1 MKKHLLLIIFFI
13 SSITLHAQ
21 NNWWNNTVAYEI
33 FVRSFFDTN
42 GDGRGDFNGITQ
54 KLDYLNDNNP
64 NTKTDLGVN
73 LIWLMPIN
81 PSPSYHGYDV
91 LNYKAVHPN
100 YGNANTF
107 KNFINEA
114 HSRNIKVIIDLVI
127 NHTSSQHPWFIKSA
141 ANDPFYR
148 NFYRWQNPAPT
159 QQGPWGQQ
167 VWYPKNGSNY
177 YALFWS
183 EMPDLNFNYQPV
195 RDSIFDIAKF
205 WLKEMNVDGFR
216 LDAAMYLFEEGNTLK
231 NHPKTISFWKALND
245 SCEVWKPNSLLIGE
259 VWDATSVVQLYN
271 DALDMCFDF
280 NLSDQNMSSVNSGN
294 PFLARQALKTTQ
306 EVYDQNQ
313 FGTFLTN
320 HDQNRVFDVLGN
332 NIQKAKVAASLLLT
346 QPGVPFIYYGE
357 EVAMK
362 GVKPDEDIRRPM
374 QWSNST
380 NAGFSIATP
389 WRSVNSNY
397 ATYNVSTMQN
407 DSNSLWNHYQKLIE
421 LRNNDSIL
429 MLGSSKNIISSANEI
444 HSYQRT
450 YKNEDEIVLVNT
462 SAINISNLNFQF
474 TRTDLS
480 NDSYLLRDVLTDSA
494 FVVSASNSKYNITI
508 PINAY
513 ATRILKFERLTSI
526 NDVFAKDI
534 KVYPN
539 PASNYLQIDLS
550 NLIDGVNVKIFSIDG
565 KCIYEKTSYSNIKID
580 ISSFEKGMYIICID
594 SYYTRFIKQ

>member
-1 MKKHLLLIIFFI
+1 MKKQILFVLIILT
-13 SSITLHAQ
+13 SLSLKAQ

-33 FVRSFFDTN
+33 FVRSFYDTN

-54 KLDYLNDNNP
+54 KLDYLNDNNA
-64 NTKTDLGVN
+64 NTKTDLGIN

-100 YGNANTF
+100 YGNINTF

-114 HSRNIKVIIDLVI
+114 HNRNIKVIIDLVI

-148 NFYRWQNPAPT
+148 NFYRWSTTPPT

-216 LDAAMYLFEEGNTLK
+216 LDAAMYLYEEGNTLK
-231 NHPKTISFWKALND
+231 NHPNTISFWKTLND
-245 SCEVWKPNSLLIGE
+245 SCEAWKLNSLLLGE
-259 VWDATSVVQLYN
+259 VWESTSIVKLYN

-280 NLSDQNMSSVNSGN
+280 NLSDQNLSSANSGN

-306 EVYDQNQ
+306 DVYNENQ
-313 FGTFLTN
+313 FASFLSN
-320 HDQNRVFDVLGN
+320 HDQNRVFDMLGN

-346 QPGVPFIYYGE
+346 QPGVPFLYYGE

-374 QWSNST
+374 QWSNT
-380 NAGFSIATP
+380 VNAGFSVATP
-389 WRSVNSNY
+389 WRNVNSNY
-397 ATYNVSTMQN
+397 STYNVSTMQS
-407 DSNSLWNHYQKLIE
+407 DSNSIWNHYQKLIE

-429 MLGSSKNIISSANEI
+429 MLGSAKNIISSANEI
-444 HSYQRT
+444 HSYQRS
-450 YKNEDEIVLVNT
+450 YKNEDEIILVNT
-462 SAINISNLNFQF
+462 SSTNISNLNFQF
-474 TRTDLS
+474 SRTDLS
-480 NDSYLLRDVLTDSA
+480 NESFLLRDVLTDST
-494 FVVSASNSKYNITI
+494 FIINASNAKYTVTI

-513 ATRILKFERLTSI
+513 ATRILKFERLTLV
-526 NDVFAKDI
+526 NDKIKSNV

-539 PASNYLQIDLS
+539 PAANFLHVDL
-550 NLIDGVNVKIFSIDG
+550 GVLRNDVLVKIFSIEG
-565 KCIYEKTSYSNIKID
+565 RCVYENILNNNLKLD
-580 ISSFEKGMYIICID
+580 LSKLENGMYLISVD
-594 SYYTRFIKQ
+594 GYYTRFIKQ

>member
-1 MKKHLLLIIFFI
+1 MKKHFIFLAIIF
-13 SSITLHAQ
+13 SSIISQAQ
-21 NNWWNNTVAYEI
+21 NNWWNKTVAYEI

-54 KLDYLNDNNP
+54 KLDYLNDNNS

-100 YGNANTF
+100 YGNINSF

-114 HSRNIKVIIDLVI
+114 HNRNIKVIIDLVI

-148 NFYRWQNPAPT
+148 NFYRWQSPAPS

-205 WLKEMNVDGFR
+205 WLKEMDVDGFR
-216 LDAAMYLFEEGNTLK
+216 LDAAMYLYEEGSTLK
-231 NHPKTISFWKALND
+231 NHPKTISFWKELND
-245 SCEVWKPNSLLIGE
+245 SCEAWKSNSLLIGE

-280 NLSDQNMSSVNSGN
+280 NLSDQNMSSLNSGN
-294 PFLARQALKTTQ
+294 PFSARQALKSTQ
-306 EVYDQNQ
+306 DVYDQNQ

-320 HDQNRVFDVLGN
+320 HDQNRVIDVLGN
-332 NIQKAKVAASLLLT
+332 NINKSKAAASLLLT
-346 QPGVPFIYYGE
+346 QPGVPFLYYGE

-374 QWSNST
+374 QWSNAT
-380 NAGFSIATP
+380 YAGFSIATP

-397 ATYNVSTMQN
+397 ATYNVSTMQA
-407 DSNSLWNHYQKLIE
+407 DSNSLWYHYQKLIKI
-421 LRNNDSIL
+421 RNNDSVL
-429 MLGSSKNIISSANEI
+429 MLGNAKNIISSVNEI
-444 HSYQRT
+444 HSYQRS
-450 YKNEDEIVLVNT
+450 YKNEDEIILVNT
-462 SAINISNLNFQF
+462 SASNFSNVNFQI

-480 NDSYLLRDVLTDSA
+480 TDNFLIRDLMTDST
-494 FVVSASNSKYNITI
+494 FIISNSNSKYNFNISI
-508 PINAY
+508 KSY
-513 ATRILKFERLTSI
+513 GTRILKFESLTNI
-526 NDVFAKDI
+526 NNEFEKNFKI
-534 KVYPN
+534 HPN
-539 PASNYLQIDLS
+539 PASNFLQIDISNLS
-550 NLIDGVNVKIFSIDG
+550 NDVQVKIFSIEG
-565 KCIYEKTSYSNIKID
+565 KCVYENSSNTNLKID
-580 ISSFEKGMYIICID
+580 LSTLSNGMYLISVDGI
-594 SYYTRFIKQ
+594 YTRFIKE

>member
-1 MKKHLLLIIFFI
+1 MKKQIFFVLIILT
-13 SSITLHAQ
+13 SLSLKAQ
-21 NNWWNNTVAYEI
+21 DNWWNSTVAYEI
-33 FVRSFFDTN
+33 FVRSFYDTN

-64 NTKTDLGVN
+64 NTKTDLGIN

-100 YGNANTF
+100 YGNINTF

-114 HSRNIKVIIDLVI
+114 HKRNIKVIIDLVI

-148 NFYRWQNPAPT
+148 NFYRWSTTPPI

-195 RDSIFDIAKF
+195 RDSVFDITKF

-216 LDAAMYLFEEGNTLK
+216 LDAAMYLYEEGNTLK
-231 NHPKTISFWKALND
+231 NHPNTISFWKTLND
-245 SCEVWKPNSLLIGE
+245 SCEAWKPNSLLLGE
-259 VWDATSVVQLYN
+259 VWESTSIVKLYN

-280 NLSDQNMSSVNSGN
+280 NLSNQNLSSVNSGN

-306 EVYDQNQ
+306 DVYNENQ
-313 FGTFLTN
+313 FASFLSN
-320 HDQNRVFDVLGN
+320 HDQNRVFEMLGN

-346 QPGVPFIYYGE
+346 QPGVPFLYYGE

-374 QWSNST
+374 QWSNT
-380 NAGFSIATP
+380 VNAGFSVATP

-397 ATYNVSTMQN
+397 STYNVSTMQS
-407 DSNSLWNHYQKLIE
+407 DSNSIWNHYQKLIE

-429 MLGSSKNIISSANEI
+429 MLGSAKNIISSANEI
-444 HSYQRT
+444 HSYQRS
-450 YKNEDEIVLVNT
+450 YKNEDEIILVNT
-462 SAINISNLNFQF
+462 SSTSISNLNFQF
-474 TRTDLS
+474 SRTDLS
-480 NDSYLLRDVLTDSA
+480 NESFLLRDVLTDSA
-494 FVVSASNSKYNITI
+494 FIISASNSKYNVTI

-513 ATRILKFERLTSI
+513 ATRILKFERLTLVNDKIKSI
-526 NDVFAKDI
+526 V

-539 PASNYLQIDLS
+539 PAANFLHVDL
-550 NLIDGVNVKIFSIDG
+550 GVLRNDVSVKIFSIEG
-565 KCIYEKTSYSNIKID
+565 KCVYENILNNNLKLD
-580 ISSFEKGMYIICID
+580 LSKFENGMYLISVD
-594 SYYTRFIKQ
+594 GYYTRFIKQ

>member
-1 MKKHLLLIIFFI
+1 MKKQVLLILLLLTSI
-13 SSITLHAQ
+13 SLNAQ

-33 FVRSFFDTN
+33 FVRSFYDTN

-54 KLDYLNDNNP
+54 KLDYLNDNNA
-64 NTKTDLGVN
+64 NTKTDLGIN

-100 YGNANTF
+100 YGNINTF

-114 HSRNIKVIIDLVI
+114 HNRNIKVIIDLVI
-127 NHTSSQHPWFIKSA
+127 NHTSSQHPWFVKSA

-148 NFYRWQNPAPT
+148 NFYRWSTTPPA

-216 LDAAMYLFEEGNTLK
+216 LDAAMYLYEEGNTLK
-231 NHPKTISFWKALND
+231 NHPNTISFWKALND
-245 SCEVWKPNSLLIGE
+245 SCEVWKPNSLLLGE
-259 VWDATSVVQLYN
+259 VWESTSIVKLYN

-280 NLSDQNMSSVNSGN
+280 SLSDQNLASAYSGN
-294 PFLARQALKTTQ
+294 PFLARQALKATQ
-306 EVYDQNQ
+306 DVYDENQ
-313 FGTFLTN
+313 FATFLSN
-320 HDQNRVFDVLGN
+320 HDQNRVFDVLDN

-346 QPGVPFIYYGE
+346 QPGVPFLYYGE

-374 QWSNST
+374 QWSNT
-380 NAGFSIATP
+380 ANAGFSVATP

-397 ATYNVSTMQN
+397 PSYNVSTMQN

-444 HSYQRT
+444 HSYQRS
-450 YKNEDEIVLVNT
+450 YKNEDEIILINT
-462 SAINISNLNFQF
+462 SSTNFSNLNFQF
-474 TRTDLS
+474 SRTDLS
-480 NDSYLLRDVLTDSA
+480 NESFLLRDVLTDSA
-494 FVVSASNSKYNITI
+494 FIISASNAKYNITL

-526 NDVFAKDI
+526 NDEIKSNV

-539 PASNYLQIDLS
+539 PATNLLHIDLGALRNNVS
-550 NLIDGVNVKIFSIDG
+550 VKIFSIDG
-565 KCIYEKTSYSNIKID
+565 RCVFEKSINNNLKLD
-580 ISSFEKGMYIICID
+580 ISKFDTGMYLINVD
-594 SYYTRFIKQ
+594 GYYTRFIKQ

>member
-1 MKKHLLLIIFFI
+1 MKKRFITIIICLF
-13 SSITLHAQ
+13 TLNLSAQ

-33 FVRSFFDTN
+33 FVRSFYDSN

-54 KLDYLNDNNP
+54 KLDYLNDNNS
-64 NTKTDLGVN
+64 NTKNDLGIN
-73 LIWLMPIN
+73 LIWLMPVN

-100 YGNANTF
+100 YGNINSF
-107 KNFINEA
+107 KNLVNEA
-114 HSRNIKVIIDLVI
+114 HNRNIKVIIDLVI

-148 NFYRWQNPAPT
+148 NFYRWQTPAPT

-216 LDAAMYLFEEGNTLK
+216 LDAAMYLYEEGNTLK
-231 NHPKTISFWKALND
+231 NHPNTISFWKALND
-245 SCEVWKPNSLLIGE
+245 SCEIWKPNSLLIGE
-259 VWDATSVVQLYN
+259 VWDATSAVQLYN

-294 PFLARQALKTTQ
+294 PFLARQALKSTQ
-306 EVYDQNQ
+306 DVFDQNQ

-332 NIQKAKVAASLLLT
+332 NIQKSKAAASLLLT

-407 DSNSLWNHYQKLIE
+407 DQNSIWNHYRKLIE

-450 YKNEDEIVLVNT
+450 YKNNDEIILINT
-462 SAINISNLNFQF
+462 SSNNIQNVNFQF

-480 NDSYLLRDVLTDSA
+480 TENFIIRDAISDSSF
-494 FVVSASNSKYNITI
+494 FVSSTNSKYNFNLSM
-508 PINAY
+508 PAY
-513 ATRILKFERLTSI
+513 STRILKFERITSLNNYSSKALNI
-526 NDVFAKDI
+526 F
-534 KVYPN
+534 PN
-539 PASNYLQIDLS
+539 PANDQLTIQFENSKEYKE
-550 NLIDGVNVKIFSIDG
+550 VVIFTLDG
-565 KCIYEKTSYSNIKID
+565 KVVYRKKLNESTVINLENYNKGIYIVSVDNHYQKFVKE
-580 ISSFEKGMYIICID
+580 
-594 SYYTRFIKQ
+594 

>member
-1 MKKHLLLIIFFI
+1 MKKQILFVLIILT
-13 SSITLHAQ
+13 SLSLKAQ

-33 FVRSFFDTN
+33 FVRSFYDTN

-54 KLDYLNDNNP
+54 KLDYLNDNNA
-64 NTKTDLGVN
+64 NTKTDLGIN

-100 YGNANTF
+100 YGNINTF

-114 HSRNIKVIIDLVI
+114 HNRNIKVIIDLVI

-148 NFYRWQNPAPT
+148 NFYRWSTTPPT

-216 LDAAMYLFEEGNTLK
+216 LDAAMYLYEEGNTLK
-231 NHPKTISFWKALND
+231 NHPNTISFWKTLND
-245 SCEVWKPNSLLIGE
+245 SCEAWKPNSLLLGE
-259 VWDATSVVQLYN
+259 VWESTSIVKLYN

-280 NLSDQNMSSVNSGN
+280 NLSDQNLSSANSGN

-306 EVYDQNQ
+306 DVYNENQ
-313 FGTFLTN
+313 FASFLSN
-320 HDQNRVFDVLGN
+320 HDQNRVFDMLGN

-346 QPGVPFIYYGE
+346 QPGVPFLYYGE

-374 QWSNST
+374 QWSNT
-380 NAGFSIATP
+380 VNAGFSVATP
-389 WRSVNSNY
+389 WRNVNSNY
-397 ATYNVSTMQN
+397 STYNVSTMQS
-407 DSNSLWNHYQKLIE
+407 DSNSIWNHYQKLIE

-429 MLGSSKNIISSANEI
+429 MLGSAKNIISSANEI
-444 HSYQRT
+444 HSYQRS
-450 YKNEDEIVLVNT
+450 YKNEDEIILVNT
-462 SAINISNLNFQF
+462 SSTNISNLNFQF
-474 TRTDLS
+474 SRTDLS
-480 NDSYLLRDVLTDSA
+480 NESFLLRDVLTDST
-494 FVVSASNSKYNITI
+494 FIINASNAKYTVTI

-513 ATRILKFERLTSI
+513 ATRILKFERLTLV
-526 NDVFAKDI
+526 NDKIKSNV

-539 PASNYLQIDLS
+539 PAANFLHVDL
-550 NLIDGVNVKIFSIDG
+550 GVLRNDVLVKIFSIEG
-565 KCIYEKTSYSNIKID
+565 RCVYENILNNNLKLD
-580 ISSFEKGMYIICID
+580 LSKLENGMYLISVD
-594 SYYTRFIKQ
+594 GYYTRFIKQ

>member
-1 MKKHLLLIIFFI
+1 MKKHVLFILLLLTSI
-13 SSITLHAQ
+13 SLSAQ

-33 FVRSFFDTN
+33 FVRSFYDTN

-54 KLDYLNDNNP
+54 KLDYLNDNND
-64 NTKTDLGVN
+64 NTKTDLGIN
-73 LIWLMPIN
+73 LLWLMPIN

-100 YGNANTF
+100 YGNITSF

-114 HSRNIKVIIDLVI
+114 HNRNIKVIIDLVI

-148 NFYRWQNPAPT
+148 NFYRWSTTPPA

-216 LDAAMYLFEEGNTLK
+216 LDAAMYLYEEGNTLK
-231 NHPKTISFWKALND
+231 NHPNTISFWKELND
-245 SCEVWKPNSLLIGE
+245 SCEVWKPNSLLLGE
-259 VWDATSVVQLYN
+259 VWESTSIVKLYN

-280 NLSDQNMSSVNSGN
+280 SLSDQNLASAYSGN
-294 PFLARQALKTTQ
+294 PFLARQALKATQ
-306 EVYDQNQ
+306 DVYDENQ
-313 FGTFLTN
+313 FATFLSN
-320 HDQNRVFDVLGN
+320 HDQNRVFNVLGN

-346 QPGVPFIYYGE
+346 QPGVPFLYYGE

-374 QWSNST
+374 QWSNT
-380 NAGFSIATP
+380 ANAGFSVATP

-397 ATYNVSTMQN
+397 PTYNVSTMQN

-444 HSYQRT
+444 HSYQRS
-450 YKNEDEIVLVNT
+450 YKNEDEIILINT
-462 SAINISNLNFQF
+462 SSTNFSNLNFQF
-474 TRTDLS
+474 SRTDLS
-480 NDSYLLRDVLTDSA
+480 NESFLLRDVLTDSA
-494 FVVSASNSKYNITI
+494 FIISASNAKYNITL

-526 NDVFAKDI
+526 NDEIKSNV

-539 PASNYLQIDLS
+539 PATNLLHIDLDALRKNVS
-550 NLIDGVNVKIFSIDG
+550 VKIFSIDG
-565 KCIYEKTSYSNIKID
+565 RCVFEKSLSNNLKLD
-580 ISSFEKGMYIICID
+580 ISKFDTGMYLINVD
-594 SYYTRFIKQ
+594 GYYTRFIKQ

>member
-1 MKKHLLLIIFFI
+1 MKKQVLFILLLLTSI
-13 SSITLHAQ
+13 SLNAQ

-33 FVRSFFDTN
+33 FVRSFYDTN

-54 KLDYLNDNNP
+54 KLDYLNDNNA

-100 YGNANTF
+100 YGNINTF

-114 HSRNIKVIIDLVI
+114 HNRNIKVIIDLVI
-127 NHTSSQHPWFIKSA
+127 NHTSSQHPWFVKSA

-148 NFYRWQNPAPT
+148 NFYRWSTTPPT

-216 LDAAMYLFEEGNTLK
+216 LDAAMYLYEEGNTLK
-231 NHPKTISFWKALND
+231 NHPNTISFWKALND
-245 SCEVWKPNSLLIGE
+245 SCEVWKPNSLLLGE
-259 VWDATSVVQLYN
+259 VWESTSIVKLYN

-280 NLSDQNMSSVNSGN
+280 SLSDQNLSSAYSGN
-294 PFLARQALKTTQ
+294 PFLARQALKATQ
-306 EVYDQNQ
+306 DVYDENQ
-313 FGTFLTN
+313 FATFLSN

-346 QPGVPFIYYGE
+346 QPGVPFLYYGE

-374 QWSNST
+374 QWSNTT
-380 NAGFSIATP
+380 NAGFSVATP

-397 ATYNVSTMQN
+397 PTYNVSTMQS

-444 HSYQRT
+444 HSYQRS
-450 YKNEDEIVLVNT
+450 YKNEDELILINT
-462 SAINISNLNFQF
+462 SSTSFSNLNFQF
-474 TRTDLS
+474 SRTDLS
-480 NDSYLLRDVLTDSA
+480 NESFLLRDVLTDST
-494 FVVSASNSKYNITI
+494 FIINASNAKYNITL

-526 NDVFAKDI
+526 NDEIKSNV

-539 PASNYLQIDLS
+539 PATNLLHIDLGTLRNNVS
-550 NLIDGVNVKIFSIDG
+550 VKIFSIDG
-565 KCIYEKTSYSNIKID
+565 RCVFEKSINNNLKLD
-580 ISSFEKGMYIICID
+580 ISKFDTGMYLINVD
-594 SYYTRFIKQ
+594 GYYTRFIKQ

>member
-1 MKKHLLLIIFFI
+1 MKKQVLFILLLLTSI
-13 SSITLHAQ
+13 SLNAQ

-33 FVRSFFDTN
+33 FVRSFYDTN

-54 KLDYLNDNNP
+54 KLDYLNDNNA

-100 YGNANTF
+100 YGNINTF

-114 HSRNIKVIIDLVI
+114 HNRNIKVIIDLVI
-127 NHTSSQHPWFIKSA
+127 NHTSSQHPWFVKSA

-148 NFYRWQNPAPT
+148 NFYRWSTTPPT

-216 LDAAMYLFEEGNTLK
+216 LDAAMYLYEEGNTLK
-231 NHPKTISFWKALND
+231 NHPNTISFWKALND
-245 SCEVWKPNSLLIGE
+245 SCEVWKPNSLLLGE
-259 VWDATSVVQLYN
+259 VWESTSIVKLYN

-280 NLSDQNMSSVNSGN
+280 SLSDQNLSSAYSGN
-294 PFLARQALKTTQ
+294 PFLARQALKATQ
-306 EVYDQNQ
+306 DVYDENQ
-313 FGTFLTN
+313 FATFLSN

-346 QPGVPFIYYGE
+346 QPGVPFLYYGE

-374 QWSNST
+374 QWSNTT
-380 NAGFSIATP
+380 NAGFSVATP

-397 ATYNVSTMQN
+397 PTYNVSTMQS

-444 HSYQRT
+444 HSYQRS
-450 YKNEDEIVLVNT
+450 YKNEDELILINT
-462 SAINISNLNFQF
+462 SSTSFSNLNFQF
-474 TRTDLS
+474 SRTDLS
-480 NDSYLLRDVLTDSA
+480 NESFLLRDVLTDST
-494 FVVSASNSKYNITI
+494 FIINASNAKYNITI

-513 ATRILKFERLTSI
+513 ATRIMKFERLTSVHEEI
-526 NDVFAKDI
+526 KSNV

-539 PASNYLQIDLS
+539 PATNLLHIDLGTLRNNVS
-550 NLIDGVNVKIFSIDG
+550 VKIFSIDG
-565 KCIYEKTSYSNIKID
+565 RCVFEKSINNNLKLD
-580 ISSFEKGMYIICID
+580 ISKFDTGMYLINVD
-594 SYYTRFIKQ
+594 GYYTRFIKQ

>member
-1 MKKHLLLIIFFI
+1 MKKQILFVLIILT
-13 SSITLHAQ
+13 SLSLKAQ

-33 FVRSFFDTN
+33 FVRSFYDTN

-54 KLDYLNDNNP
+54 KLDYLNDNNA
-64 NTKTDLGVN
+64 NTKTDLGIN

-100 YGNANTF
+100 YGNINTF

-114 HSRNIKVIIDLVI
+114 HNRNIKVIIDLVI

-148 NFYRWQNPAPT
+148 NFYRWSTTPPT

-216 LDAAMYLFEEGNTLK
+216 LDAAMYLYEEGNTLK
-231 NHPKTISFWKALND
+231 NHPNTISFWKTLND
-245 SCEVWKPNSLLIGE
+245 SCEAWKLNSLLLGE
-259 VWDATSVVQLYN
+259 VWESTSIVKLYN

-280 NLSDQNMSSVNSGN
+280 NLSDQNLSSANSGN

-306 EVYDQNQ
+306 DVYNENQ
-313 FGTFLTN
+313 FASFLSN
-320 HDQNRVFDVLGN
+320 HDQNRVFDMLGN

-346 QPGVPFIYYGE
+346 QPGVPFLYYGE

-374 QWSNST
+374 QWSNT
-380 NAGFSIATP
+380 VNAGFSVATP
-389 WRSVNSNY
+389 WRNVNSNY
-397 ATYNVSTMQN
+397 STYNVSTMQS
-407 DSNSLWNHYQKLIE
+407 DSNSIWNHYQKLIE

-429 MLGSSKNIISSANEI
+429 MLGSAKNIISSANEI
-444 HSYQRT
+444 HSYQRS
-450 YKNEDEIVLVNT
+450 YKNEDEIILVNT
-462 SAINISNLNFQF
+462 SSTNISNLNFQF
-474 TRTDLS
+474 SRTDLS
-480 NDSYLLRDVLTDSA
+480 NESFLLRDVLTDST
-494 FVVSASNSKYNITI
+494 FIINASNAKYTVTI

-513 ATRILKFERLTSI
+513 ATRILKFERLTLV
-526 NDVFAKDI
+526 NDKIKSNV

-539 PASNYLQIDLS
+539 PAANFLHVDL
-550 NLIDGVNVKIFSIDG
+550 GVLRNDVSVKIFSIEG
-565 KCIYEKTSYSNIKID
+565 RCVYENILNNNLKLD
-580 ISSFEKGMYIICID
+580 LSKLENGMYLISVD
-594 SYYTRFIKQ
+594 GYYTRFIKQ